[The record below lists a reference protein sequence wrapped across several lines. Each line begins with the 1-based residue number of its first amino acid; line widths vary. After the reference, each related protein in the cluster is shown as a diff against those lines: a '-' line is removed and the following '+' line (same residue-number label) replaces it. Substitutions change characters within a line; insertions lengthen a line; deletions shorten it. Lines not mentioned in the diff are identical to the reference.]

1 MTHEEYQEFVL
12 LRCQLHQVS
21 SPPYLPRG
29 LIEFQVSID
38 KRFTSCLVATQHRP
52 DPRQQLVERK
62 RLGEIVVSA
71 DVQSVHFIRYLVAG
85 RKHNDW
91 NIVVDAQVT
100 ADLEALNAWHGDIQE
115 HNVRLKRPGDSQ
127 TGLAVHG
134 GIYLKA
140 LIGEP
145 ALDEWDEMRVVV
157 HQKDARY

>member
-29 LIEFQVSID
+29 LIEFQVSIE

-52 DPRQQLVERK
+52 DPRHKLIECEWFGDV
-62 RLGEIVVSA
+62 IVSTQ
-71 DVQSVHFIRYLVAG
+71 VQSAYLIGDLVAG
-85 RKHNDW
+85 SEHDNRD
-91 NIVVDAQVT
+91 IVVDPQAT
-100 ADLEALNAWHGDIQE
+100 ADLEAVKTWHGDIQE

-140 LIGEP
+140 LIGEA
-145 ALDEWDEMRVVV
+145 ALD
-157 HQKDARY
+157 